1 MLILYLKTSNM
12 WSWSRIGL
20 WGEETFWFG
29 QEVFNEV
36 HVQDLDLCSKSL
48 TNSTL
53 WAYICYKIIQV
64 CDSDEVFFPDTT
76 LTLDLWILILQG
88 LAYQLTKWALSVKY
102 MPKLHQGRENIIWR
116 TNIFCQDPYLIHV
129 PKKLVQGH
137 RTLTMTI
144 LWLKHEQEMIYN
156 LNKDFT
162 NDSALTITL
171 NQDRILFQGHL
182 TPFNKRQFAGN
193 SDLIYDKGGVWHNL
207 CYYTAAYH
215 TLTSSKPN
223 L

>member
-1 MLILYLKTSNM
+1 M
-12 WSWSRIGL
+12 WSWSRMGL
-20 WGEETFWFG
+20 WGGETFWSG

-48 TNSTL
+48 TKSTL
-53 WAYICYKIIQV
+53 WAYICQKIIQV
-64 CDSDEVFFPDTT
+64 YDSDEVFFPDTT
-76 LTLDLWILILQG
+76 LTLDLWILILQC

-102 MPKLHQGRENIIWR
+102 KPKLDQGRENIIWR

-129 PKKLVQGH
+129 PKKLVHGH

-162 NDSALTITL
+162 HDSALTLTL
-171 NQDRILFQGHL
+171 NQDQILFQGHF
-182 TPFNKRQFAGN
+182 TPFDKRQFTGT
-193 SDLIYDKGGVWHNL
+193 SDVIYDKGDVRHIL
-207 CYYTAAYH
+207 CYCTAAHH
-215 TLTSSKPN
+215 TPTSFKPN

>member
-1 MLILYLKTSNM
+1 MY
-12 WSWSRIGL
+12 
-20 WGEETFWFG
+20 
-29 QEVFNEV
+29 
-36 HVQDLDLCSKSL
+36 
-48 TNSTL
+48 
-53 WAYICYKIIQV
+53 
-64 CDSDEVFFPDTT
+64 DSDEVFFPDTT
-76 LTLDLWILILQG
+76 LTLDLWILIHQG

-102 MPKLHQGRENIIWR
+102 KPKLDQGRENIIWR
-116 TNIFCQDPYLIHV
+116 TNIFCPDINFVRV

-137 RTLTMTI
+137 CTLTMST
-144 LWLKHEQEMIYN
+144 LWLKHEQEMRYY